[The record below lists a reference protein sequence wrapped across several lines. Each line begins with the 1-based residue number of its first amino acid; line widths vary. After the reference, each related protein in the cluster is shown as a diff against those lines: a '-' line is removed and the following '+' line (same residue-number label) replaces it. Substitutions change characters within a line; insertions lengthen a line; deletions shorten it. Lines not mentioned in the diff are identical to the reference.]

1 MLVPMSIEATTSAA
15 AARSTDAPQ
24 IITELP
30 GPKARAIIARDDAVV
45 SPSLTRAYPLVAE
58 SGRGMVVIDVDG
70 NRFLDFA
77 AGIAV
82 ASTGHAHP
90 AVVQAIKDQ
99 ADRLIH
105 IAATD
110 FYEPRYLEFTERLA
124 SIAPF
129 EEPARVFL
137 TNSGTE
143 AVEGA
148 IKLARYHTHRPG
160 IIAFE
165 GAFHGRTL
173 GALSLTNSKIK
184 QRAGFGP
191 LLPMVHH
198 APFPR
203 VRSWHEGSGGDG
215 TAELEVLRR
224 AILGRLIAP
233 SDVAAIVVEPVQGE
247 GGYFPAPAAFLRG
260 LREICDEHGIL
271 LVVDEIQSGMG
282 RTGRWWAIEHAG
294 VEPDIVTSA
303 KGIAS
308 GMPIGAFIARESVW
322 SWPPGAHG
330 STFAGNPVCAAAGV
344 ATFDLLAD
352 GLVEN
357 AARMGERLRTGVGRL
372 GETCPAVRD
381 VRGLGL
387 MVGVEFTTYE
397 EANAVEHAA
406 FASGLLVLG
415 CGESTLRLCP
425 PLIADGETI
434 DRAVALFGDA
444 LAAVGCPIPGLDET
458 GG

>member
-1 MLVPMSIEATTSAA
+1 MTTHSIPALD
-15 AARSTDAPQ
+15 AARHDAPHLV
-24 IITELP
+24 TEVP
-30 GPKARAIIARDDAVV
+30 GPRARALIARDGAVA

-58 SGRGMVVIDVDG
+58 SGRGYVVTDVDG
-70 NRFLDFA
+70 NRYLDFA

-90 AVVQAIKDQ
+90 AVVAAVTEQAE
-99 ADRLIH
+99 RLLH

-110 FYEPRYLEFTERLA
+110 FYEPRYVELSERLA
-124 SIAPF
+124 AIAPF
-129 EEPARVFL
+129 EERARVFL

-160 IIAFE
+160 IIAFD
-165 GAFHGRTL
+165 GAFHGRTM
-173 GALSLTNSKIK
+173 GALSLTNSKLK

-191 LLPMVHH
+191 LLPMVEH

-203 VRSWHEGSGGDG
+203 VRSWREQSGGDG

-224 AILGRLIAP
+224 DILGRLIAP
-233 SDVAAIVVEPVQGE
+233 SDVAAIFVEPVQGE

-271 LVVDEIQSGMG
+271 LVADEIQSGMG

-294 VEPDIVTSA
+294 VEPDIVTTA

-308 GMPIGAFIARESVW
+308 GMPLGGFIARESVW
-322 SWPPGAHG
+322 TWPPGAHG
-330 STFAGNPVCAAAGV
+330 STFAGNPVCAAAAL
-344 ATFDLLAD
+344 ATLDVIED
-352 GLVEN
+352 GLIEN
-357 AARMGERLRTGVGRL
+357 ATTMGERLRSGLERLATGH
-372 GETCPAVRD
+372 PQVRD

-387 MVGVEFTTYE
+387 MLGVELATYE
-397 EANAVEHAA
+397 QAAAVEHEA
-406 FASGLLVLG
+406 FRNGLLVLE
-415 CGESTLRLCP
+415 CGASTLRFCP
-425 PLIADGETI
+425 PLLVDAAAVDG
-434 DRAVALFGDA
+434 A
-444 LAAVGCPIPGLDET
+444 LAVFGAALET
-458 GG
+458 TLGA

>member
-1 MLVPMSIEATTSAA
+1 MPIETSSSAA
-15 AARSTDAPQ
+15 AARETAPR
-24 IITELP
+24 IVTELP
-30 GPKARAIIARDDAVV
+30 GPRARAIIARDDAVV

-58 SGRGMVVIDVDG
+58 SGSGWVVTDVDG

-90 AVVQAIKDQ
+90 AVVRAIQEQA
-99 ADRLIH
+99 ARLIH

-110 FYEPRYLEFTERLA
+110 FYEPRYLELSERLA
-124 SIAPF
+124 AIAPF
-129 EEPARVFL
+129 AEPARVFL

-143 AVEGA
+143 AIEGA

-173 GALSLTNSKIK
+173 GALSLTNSKLK

-191 LLPMVHH
+191 FLPMVHH

-203 VRSWHEGSGGDG
+203 VRAWRERSGGDG
-215 TAELEVLRR
+215 SEELEVLRT
-224 AILGRLIAP
+224 AVLGRLIAP
-233 SDVAAIVVEPVQGE
+233 GDVAAIVVEPVQGE
-247 GGYFPAPAAFLRG
+247 GGYFPAPAAFLQG

-271 LVVDEIQSGMG
+271 LVADEIQSGMG
-282 RTGRWWAIEHAG
+282 RTGRWWAIQHAG

-322 SWPPGAHG
+322 TWPAGAHG
-330 STFAGNPVCAAAGV
+330 STFAGNPVCAAAAL
-344 ATFDLLAD
+344 ATLDLLEG
-352 GLVEN
+352 GLIEN
-357 AARMGERLRTGVGRL
+357 AARTGERLRAGLERVADGHQ
-372 GETCPAVRD
+372 AVRD
-381 VRGLGL
+381 VRGIGL
-387 MVGVEFTTYE
+387 MTGVEFTTHE
-397 EANAVEHAA
+397 EANAVERAA
-406 FASGLLVLG
+406 FERGLLVLE
-415 CGESTLRLCP
+415 CGASTLRLCP
-425 PLIADGETI
+425 PLIVDDATVDLGV
-434 DRAVALFGDA
+434 RLFA
-444 LAAVGCPIPGLDET
+444 ESLAAVGPPLPGIAET

>member
-1 MLVPMSIEATTSAA
+1 MTTMEATTSPAA
-15 AARSTDAPQ
+15 APEATPHIATD
-24 IITELP
+24 LP
-30 GPKARAIIARDDAVV
+30 GPKARAIIERDAAVA

-58 SGRGMVVIDVDG
+58 SGRGVVVTDVDG

-82 ASTGHAHP
+82 CSTGHAHP
-90 AVVQAIKDQ
+90 EVVSAIREQ

-110 FYEPRYLEFTERLA
+110 FYEPRYLEFMERLA
-124 SIAPF
+124 AIAPF
-129 EEPARVFL
+129 AERARVFL

-165 GAFHGRTL
+165 GGFHGRTM
-173 GALSLTNSKIK
+173 GALSLTNSKVK

-191 LLPMVHH
+191 LVPMVHH

-203 VRSWHEGSGGDG
+203 VRSWREATGGDG
-215 TAELEVLRR
+215 TDELDYLKRT
-224 AILGRLIAP
+224 IFGRQIAP
-233 SDVAAIVVEPVQGE
+233 SDVAAIVVEPIQGE
-247 GGYFPAPAAFLRG
+247 GGYFPAPPAFLRG
-260 LREICDEHGIL
+260 LRELCDEHGIL
-271 LVVDEIQSGMG
+271 LVADEIQSGMG

-322 SWPPGAHG
+322 TWPPGAHG
-330 STFAGNPVCAAAGV
+330 STFAGNPVCAAAGL
-344 ATFDLLAD
+344 ATLDIIEREGLANAEAMGARLRAGLEAAAD
-352 GLVEN
+352 GVDE
-357 AARMGERLRTGVGRL
+357 
-372 GETCPAVRD
+372 VRD
-381 VRGLGL
+381 IRGAGL
-387 MVGVEFTTYE
+387 MLGVEFGSHGSA
-397 EANAVEHAA
+397 EAVQDAA
-406 FASGLLVLG
+406 FRRGLLTLE
-415 CGESTLRLCP
+415 CGESSLRFSP
-425 PLIADGETI
+425 PLVVSEAEVDV
-434 DRAVALFGDA
+434 AVTVFADA
-444 LAAVGCPIPGLDET
+444 LGAAGDPKRGIAET

>member
-1 MLVPMSIEATTSAA
+1 MSVETTSAA
-15 AARSTDAPQ
+15 AARDSAPRIQ
-24 IITELP
+24 TELP
-30 GPKARAIIARDDAVV
+30 GPRARAFIERDEAVA

-58 SGRGMVVIDVDG
+58 SANGLNVTDVDG
-70 NRFLDFA
+70 NVFLDFA

-82 ASTGHAHP
+82 TSTGHAHP
-90 AVVQAIKDQ
+90 SVVAAIKDQ
-99 ADRLIH
+99 AERMIH

-110 FYEPRYLEFTERLA
+110 FYEPRYLEFMERLA

-129 EEPARVFL
+129 DERARVFL

-203 VRSWHEGSGGDG
+203 IRAWREDSGGDG
-215 TAELEVLRR
+215 SAELAYLRS
-224 AILGRLIAP
+224 AILGRIIAP

-247 GGYFPAPAAFLRG
+247 GGYFPAPAAFLAG
-260 LREICDEHGIL
+260 LRELCDEHGIL
-271 LVVDEIQSGMG
+271 LIADEIQSGMG
-282 RTGRWWAIEHAG
+282 RTGRWWAMEHVG

-322 SWPPGAHG
+322 TWPPGAHG
-330 STFAGNPVCAAAGV
+330 STFAGNPVCAAAGL
-344 ATFDLLAD
+344 ATLDLLAG
-352 GLVEN
+352 GLIDN
-357 AARMGERLRTGVGRL
+357 AATMGAHLRERLEGIAARHEG
-372 GETCPAVRD
+372 VRD
-381 VRGLGL
+381 VRGIGL
-387 MVGVEFTTYE
+387 MIGIEFASHE
-397 EANAVEHAA
+397 AANAVQQAA
-406 FASGLLVLG
+406 FERGLLVLE
-415 CGESTLRLCP
+415 CGEATLRLSP
-425 PLIADGETI
+425 PLIVDEAAIQT
-434 DRAVALFGDA
+434 ALGILDQALDA
-444 LAAVGCPIPGLDET
+444 ALYPQEGIDET

>member
-1 MLVPMSIEATTSAA
+1 VTLNTSASSE
-15 AARSTDAPQ
+15 AARLAAPQ

-30 GPKARAIIARDDAVV
+30 GPRARALIARDEAVV

-58 SGRGMVVIDVDG
+58 SGSGYVVTDVDG

-82 ASTGHAHP
+82 CSTGHAHP
-90 AVVQAIKDQ
+90 EVVAAIKQQ

-110 FYEPRYLEFTERLA
+110 FYEPRYLELTEHLA
-124 SIAPF
+124 RIAPF
-129 EEPARVFL
+129 SEPARVFL
-137 TNSGTE
+137 ANSGTE

-160 IIAFE
+160 LIAFE
-165 GAFHGRTL
+165 GAFHGRTM

-198 APFPR
+198 TPFPR
-203 VRSWHEGSGGDG
+203 IRAWREMSGGDG
-215 TAELEVLRR
+215 SAELEVLRTS
-224 AILGRLIAP
+224 IFGRLIAP
-233 SDVAAIVVEPVQGE
+233 TDVAAIVIEPIQGE
-247 GGYFPAPAAFLRG
+247 GGYFPAPTSFLRA
-260 LREICDEHGIL
+260 LREICDEHGIML
-271 LVVDEIQSGMG
+271 IADEIQSGMG

-294 VEPDIVTSA
+294 VEPDIVTTA

-308 GMPIGAFIARESVW
+308 GMPLGAVIARS
-322 SWPPGAHG
+322 SLMTWPAGAHG

-344 ATFDLLAD
+344 ATLRLIEG
-352 GLVEN
+352 GLMEN
-357 AARMGERLRTGVGRL
+357 ASTMGARLRAGI
-372 GETCPAVRD
+372 ETAAVAFPAVRD
-381 VRGLGL
+381 VRGAGL
-387 MVGVEFTTYE
+387 MLAVEFGDHE
-397 EANAVEHAA
+397 QANAVEMAC
-406 FASGLLVLG
+406 FERGLLVLE
-415 CGESTLRLCP
+415 CGEASIRFCP
-425 PLIADGETI
+425 PLIVDAPAV
-434 DRAVALFGDA
+434 DRAVEIFDEALR
-444 LAAVGCPIPGLDET
+444 AVHGPLPGMQET